1 MATRGQHDAGP
12 TLPDVVPFDPPALTR
27 LSWELGSRVIDDEAS
42 ARVGRW
48 ERVGS
53 SWSLSVFRVTNETT
67 VVRVRTPIGRQ
78 RFYGAAWMDLED
90 DLPDLDAAPSWER
103 SA

>member
-1 MATRGQHDAGP
+1 MATRGQHAAGP
-12 TLPDVVPFDPPALTR
+12 TLPDVVPFDPPTLTR
-27 LSWELGSRVIDDEAS
+27 LSWELGSRVVDDDSS

-53 SWSLSVFRVTNETT
+53 SWSLSVFRVTSETV

-90 DLPDLDAAPSWER
+90 GVSELDAAPSWER
-103 SA
+103 GG